1 MNIWRSITNMVNN
14 FVNIIGIAVT
24 DFQDIGNKRWSS
36 FTFDLEVEKTGKNA
50 GSVFTLPI
58 QVYGSNTHIDTSK
71 PILGKQIVVQGY
83 LDSFTTKE
91 GNHVVK
97 MIAQS
102 MYILSSTEA
111 EERLEETEQVN
122 SDDIPE
128 DTDLEDEDESNDID
142 VTDDDLPF

>member
-1 MNIWRSITNMVNN
+1 MVNN

-36 FTFDLEVEKTGKNA
+36 YTFDLEVEKTGKNA

-71 PILGKQIVVQGY
+71 SILGRQIVVQGY

-102 MYILSSTEA
+102 MYVLSSNEA
-111 EERLEETEQVN
+111 EERLEEAEQVN
-122 SDDIPE
+122 SDEVPE
-128 DTDLEDEDESNDID
+128 DTSIGDEDEENNIDIP
-142 VTDDDLPF
+142 DDDLPF